1 MIHYF
6 NVKKYIVK
14 HGWQRSILDARRE
27 MRVGRKEA
35 ALALLC
41 VAQFVDVL
49 DINAVIVAL
58 HSIGED
64 LGFSRAGLQ
73 WVVSAYVLLFA
84 GFLLLSGRA
93 SDLWGRRRAFV
104 AGLALFTAA
113 SLLCGLSVSPGMLV
127 VSRAFQGL
135 GAAITAPAALSIIT
149 TIFAEGQ
156 ERDRAVAVWTAVAAG
171 GGAAGLLLG
180 GFITDVLGWEWVFFV
195 NIPVGAAGIAL
206 AYVLLPESRDTSASR
221 GLDLL
226 GAGTVTAGLVLLVLG
241 LTRTEH
247 AGFGSSTT
255 LATLGIAAACFG
267 AFAFVERRAAEPL
280 VPLGLFR
287 LRGLVGAALVA
298 FTLTAATAPVSVL
311 VTLYLQNT
319 LGYSASIAGLAGLPF
334 SLCVIAGSALGGR
347 ISGRVGGRAT
357 MSLGLAVVAAAA
369 LVSAGITAEGGVAY
383 VLAGAALSGLGL
395 GCASVAATARGT
407 SAVEEG
413 KRGLASG
420 FMNTSA
426 QVGTALGLASLLTL
440 AATRTAA
447 LSGGAYSGEEAL
459 VAGYRFAFMLAAGVA
474 SVGVA
479 ATLWL
484 LRRAQAPRKR

>member
-1 MIHYF
+1 MDR
-6 NVKKYIVK
+6 
-14 HGWQRSILDARRE
+14 GRDT
-27 MRVGRKEA
+27 RVERKGA

-41 VAQFVDVL
+41 MAQFVDVL

-73 WVVSAYVLLFA
+73 WVVSAYVLFFA
-84 GFLLLSGRA
+84 GFLLLSGRVA
-93 SDLWGRRRAFV
+93 DLWGRRRSFV

-113 SLLCGLSVSPGMLV
+113 SLLCGLSATPGMLV

-149 TIFAEGQ
+149 TIFAEGP
-156 ERDRAVAVWTAVAAG
+156 ERDRAVAAWTAVAAG

-180 GFITDVLGWEWVFFV
+180 GLITDTLGWEWVFFV
-195 NIPVGAAGIAL
+195 NVPVGVVGVAL
-206 AYVLLPESRDTSASR
+206 SYVLLPESRDTSATR

-226 GAGTVTAGLVLLVLG
+226 GAGTVTGGLVLLVLG
-241 LTRTEH
+241 LTRMEK
-247 AGFGSSTT
+247 AGFGSPAT

-267 AFAFVERRAAEPL
+267 TFAFVERRAADPL
-280 VPLGLFR
+280 VPLRLFR
-287 LRGLVGAALVA
+287 VRGLLGAALVA
-298 FTLTAATAPVSVL
+298 SALTAATAPVSVL
-311 VTLYLQNT
+311 VTLYMQNT
-319 LGYSASIAGLAGLPF
+319 LGYSASIAGLTGLPF
-334 SLCVIAGSALGGR
+334 SLCVIAGSVLGGR
-347 ISGRVGGRAT
+347 IAGRMGGRAT
-357 MSLGLAVVAAAA
+357 MSLGLAVVAASA
-369 LVSAGITAEGGVAY
+369 LITTGISAESGVAY
-383 VLAGAALSGLGL
+383 VLVGAALSGLGL

-407 SAVEEG
+407 SAVEED

-447 LSGGAYSGEEAL
+447 LSGGAYSGAEAL
-459 VAGYRFAFMLAAGVA
+459 VAGYRLAFFLAAGVA
-474 SVGVA
+474 WLGVMA
-479 ATLWL
+479 ALCI
-484 LRRAQAPRKR
+484 LRGAQASHKQ

>member
-1 MIHYF
+1 
-6 NVKKYIVK
+6 VDQ
-14 HGWQRSILDARRE
+14 GGDT
-27 MRVGRKEA
+27 RVGRKGL

-58 HSIGED
+58 HSIGQD
-64 LGFSRAGLQ
+64 LGFSQAGLQ
-73 WVVSAYVLLFA
+73 WVVSAYVLFFA
-84 GFLLLSGRA
+84 GFLLLSGRVA
-93 SDLWGRRRAFV
+93 DLWGRRRTFV

-113 SLLCGLSVSPGMLV
+113 SLCCGLSVSPGMLV

-149 TIFAEGQ
+149 TIFAEGR
-156 ERDRAVAVWTAVAAG
+156 ERDRAVAAWTAVAAG

-180 GFITDVLGWEWVFFV
+180 GLITDVLGWEWIFFV
-195 NIPVGAAGIAL
+195 NFPVGAAGIAL
-206 AYVLLPESRDTSASR
+206 SYVLLPESRDTTTFR

-241 LTRTEH
+241 LTRTEQ
-247 AGFGSSTT
+247 AGFGSPPT
-255 LATLGIAAACFG
+255 LATLGLAAALFG
-267 AFAFVERRAAEPL
+267 AFVFVERRASDPL
-280 VPLGLFR
+280 VPLRLFR

-298 FTLTAATAPVSVL
+298 FALTAATAPVGVL

-334 SLCVIAGSALGGR
+334 SLCVIVGSALGGR
-347 ISGRVGGRAT
+347 IAGRLGGRAT
-357 MSLGLAVVAAAA
+357 MSLGLAVVAASA
-369 LVSAGITAEGGVAY
+369 LITAGITAEGGVAY
-383 VLAGAALSGLGL
+383 VLVGCALSGLGL
-395 GCASVAATARGT
+395 GCASVASTARGT
-407 SAVEEG
+407 SAVERG

-426 QVGTALGLASLLTL
+426 QVGTALGLATLLTL

-447 LSGGAYSGEEAL
+447 LSGGAYSGAEAL
-459 VAGYRFAFMLAAGVA
+459 VAGYRFAFFLAA
-474 SVGVA
+474 SVA
-479 ATLWL
+479 ALGVVAAL
-484 LRRAQAPRKR
+484 YFFRQAKVPGKR